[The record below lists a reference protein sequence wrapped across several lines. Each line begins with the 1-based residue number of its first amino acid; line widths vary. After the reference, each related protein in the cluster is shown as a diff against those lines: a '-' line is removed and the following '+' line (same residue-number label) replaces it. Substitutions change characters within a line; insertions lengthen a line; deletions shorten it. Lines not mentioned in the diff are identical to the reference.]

1 MTDCGG
7 EEARGCLGFSAGDIS
22 MTKRVLAQR
31 ISRWILFDRL
41 DKKLGSHG
49 RTPCIGDFYSYPL
62 ATACYPDAAGPEE
75 WGILPPNRD
84 PESALFTVRNGL
96 KNLYWDSQTLGV
108 GSLSNFDLL
117 YSMIFGVSRDEYE
130 KRFLA
135 KHPEIQRKLEDAEKR
150 YLDE

>member
-1 MTDCGG
+1 
-7 EEARGCLGFSAGDIS
+7 

-49 RTPCIGDFYSYPL
+49 RTPCNGDFYSYPL

-96 KNLYWDSQTLGV
+96 KNLYWDTTRRWAPSSAALGN
-108 GSLSNFDLL
+108 LDLL
-117 YSMIFGVSRDEYE
+117 YSMIFDVSRVEYE
-130 KRFLA
+130 RRFLA

>member
-1 MTDCGG
+1 
-7 EEARGCLGFSAGDIS
+7 
-22 MTKRVLAQR
+22 MTKRALAQR
-31 ISRWILFDRL
+31 ISRRRLFERL
-41 DKKLGSHG
+41 EKKLGWQGATCS
-49 RTPCIGDFYSYPL
+49 GDFHSYPL

-135 KHPEIQRKLEDAEKR
+135 KHPEVQRELEDAEKR
-150 YLDE
+150 YAEKRYLDE